1 MLGGNCPLYWK
12 FLPGFGSWGRK
23 PVVAWVWIL
32 FCLHLLRPSLRSWC
46 QSVFYL
52 WLCPR
57 ILFLLPPSPSLP
69 SSQSND
75 GLQIGLPR
83 SKQRWVLACIQCSQ
97 RRVPLSA
104 LRCQFIKGSRCSG
117 CARDNECVCAFQSVA
132 REGKFR
138 RCSLAIFWS
147 SLHSCSPLP
156 FILRAS
162 SNTSI
167 CL

>member
-1 MLGGNCPLYWK
+1 MGGPLCWK
-12 FLPGFGSWGRK
+12 FLPGFGGWGRE
-23 PVVAWVWIL
+23 PVVAWVWIS
-32 FCLHLLRPSLRSWC
+32 FCLHLLCPFLCMWC
-46 QSVFYL
+46 QSISYL
-52 WLCPR
+52 WLYPR
-57 ILFLLPPSPSLP
+57 ILFLLPPSPSPP
-69 SSQSND
+69 SSQSNER
-75 GLQIGLPR
+75 LQIGLPR
-83 SKQRWVLACIQCSQ
+83 SKQRRVLACIQRSQ
-97 RRVPLSA
+97 RCVPLSA

-117 CARDNECVCAFQSVA
+117 CARDNERMCAFQSVA

-162 SNTSI
+162 SSTSV